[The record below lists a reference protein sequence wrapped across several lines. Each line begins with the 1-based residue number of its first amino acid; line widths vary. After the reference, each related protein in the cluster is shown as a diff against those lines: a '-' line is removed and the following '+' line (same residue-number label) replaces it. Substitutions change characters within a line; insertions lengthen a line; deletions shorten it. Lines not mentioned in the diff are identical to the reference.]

1 VALLRALPA
10 AGAWM
15 LTTEASDGD
24 QAGLG
29 FHRGDGGVVER
40 SLAPLVAAGLLPPW
54 PLRRLRQVHGAR
66 AVVLADPRGTEELE
80 DGDAVVLPGPGSLA
94 AVVTADC
101 VPLALAA
108 AGQAVAAV
116 HVGWRGLVAG
126 VVQAAVA
133 TIAALDPGPVSGA
146 LGPAIGPC
154 CYAFSE
160 PDLQAV
166 EAASGGVGRAL
177 TRSGRLALDLPAAV
191 AATARRAGVV
201 LAPGPVPCTGCDGRF
216 FSHRCRADA
225 ARQATVVWRG
235 WTPQVA

>member
-1 VALLRALPA
+1 MALVRALPA

-15 LTTEASDGD
+15 LTTEASEGD
-24 QAGLG
+24 HAGLG
-29 FHRGDGGVVER
+29 RGGANGGAVDRV
-40 SLAPLVAAGLLPPW
+40 LAPLVAAGLLPPW
-54 PLRRLRQVHGAR
+54 PLWRLRQVHGAR
-66 AVVLADPRGTEELE
+66 VVVADPRRTEVLE
-80 DGDAVVLPGPGSLA
+80 EGDAVVLPGPGSLA

-108 AGQAVAAV
+108 AGQAVAVV

-133 TIAALDPGPVSGA
+133 ALAALDPGPVSGA

-160 PDLQAV
+160 ADLQTV
-166 EAASGGVGRAL
+166 EAASGGVGRSR
-177 TRSGRLALDLPAAV
+177 TRSGQLALDLPAAV
-191 AATARRAGVV
+191 AATARAAGVE

-216 FSHRCRADA
+216 FSHRCRADS

-235 WTPQVA
+235 WTPRVA